1 MKISVIGNLGLD
13 VVAAQVD
20 RMPPPGTEVMIDTI
34 DVRPGGS
41 AGNTAMALAALGV
54 RHELHASLGD
64 DTTATLVRALLTE
77 GGVDC
82 SHLRTT
88 PGTPTAV
95 SIAVQSNRR
104 DRGFLATDGHL
115 RSYDRDSVPRE
126 ALTADLV
133 LFTGY
138 FTTPA
143 LQGPPTEQMLR
154 QVKASGGRTLFDPG
168 SDPDGWRP
176 HTLTTLKSLL
186 PLVDVFLPNA
196 RELAVVAGIEDPRAA
211 TKALHELT
219 GGHVIAKLGA
229 DGCLGIGPGEDF
241 TCSARSA
248 RTADTT
254 GAGDA
259 FNAGLLYGLA
269 HRLPWPRAARDAT
282 IVATEAVSRT
292 SPHRHIREPD
302 LIDLRNHRS

>member
-115 RSYDRDSVPRE
+115 RSYDRDSVPAKRSRPISCCSPV
-126 ALTADLV
+126 TS
-133 LFTGY
+133 
-138 FTTPA
+138 
-143 LQGPPTEQMLR
+143 PPR
-154 QVKASGGRTLFDPG
+154 RCRDRRRSR
-168 SDPDGWRP
+168 
-176 HTLTTLKSLL
+176 
-186 PLVDVFLPNA
+186 
-196 RELAVVAGIEDPRAA
+196 
-211 TKALHELT
+211 
-219 GGHVIAKLGA
+219 
-229 DGCLGIGPGEDF
+229 C
-241 TCSARSA
+241 CARS
-248 RTADTT
+248 RPPAD
-254 GAGDA
+254 APFSIPA
-259 FNAGLLYGLA
+259 
-269 HRLPWPRAARDAT
+269 
-282 IVATEAVSRT
+282 
-292 SPHRHIREPD
+292 
-302 LIDLRNHRS
+302 